1 MRRTRL
7 KTWCAVVLLASQ
19 SALADLQSPEM
30 GGFTVEVIGGDVSAH
45 NPEVTVRISAY
56 FPSTYFA
63 FLLADFDLLSSDPD
77 GMFSNIT
84 LPEPIGPPGICNTF
98 YPGLP
103 ISGGVIGAG
112 AFQANVGCT
121 ANPMNPIPIWEA
133 TWSTT
138 DFTSRDVLLTTANTV
153 SFGVYEGVGHAGGPN
168 LVELGLFQHGSAVIH
183 VVPAPGASLCAIGG
197 FVLVSR
203 RRR

>member
-7 KTWCAVVLLASQ
+7 TTYCAVALLASQ
-19 SALADLQSPEM
+19 SAFADLQSPEM

-56 FPSTYFA
+56 FPPNYFA
-63 FLLADFDLLSSDPD
+63 LFYTDFDLLSSDPNAV
-77 GMFSNIT
+77 FSNIV
-84 LPEPIGPPGICNTF
+84 LPEPIGPPNLCNIF
-98 YPGLP
+98 EPGTP
-103 ISGGVIGAG
+103 TSGGVIGASL
-112 AFQANVGCT
+112 FQINVGCT

-138 DFTSRDVLLTTANTV
+138 DFTARDVQLITANTTY
-153 SFGVYEGVGHAGGPN
+153 FAVYTTVGTISGPD
-168 LVELGLFQHGSAVIH
+168 LIPLGLFQHGSAVIH
-183 VVPAPGASLCAIGG
+183 VVPAPGAC
-197 FVLVSR
+197 VLALGSVVCVSR

>member
-7 KTWCAVVLLASQ
+7 TTYCAVALLASQ
-19 SALADLQSPEM
+19 SAFADLQSPEM

-56 FPSTYFA
+56 FPTNYFA
-63 FLLADFDLLSSDPD
+63 FGWSQYGLSSSDPD
-77 GMFSNIT
+77 GVLSNIE
-84 LPEPIGPPGICNTF
+84 LPSPMGPPGICSSFWPGTLANGGFTGASTF
-98 YPGLP
+98 Q
-103 ISGGVIGAG
+103 INI
-112 AFQANVGCT
+112 GCT
-121 ANPMNPIPIWEA
+121 ANPMNAIPIWQA
-133 TWSTT
+133 TWSTN
-138 DFTSRDVLLTTANTV
+138 DFTSRDVVLSTTDTPW
-153 SFGVYEGVGHAGGPN
+153 FIVYDNVGTIGGPD
-168 LVELGLFQHGSAVIH
+168 LVTLGLFQHGSAVIH